1 MPTPAS
7 SFTDIVQ
14 ARHSVRSFLPDPLSA
29 SDIRGV
35 LEDAQAAPSNCNTQ
49 PWTVHIVSGA
59 ARDALSKEILRADEE
74 GRFSPDFTFDYADF
88 GDGAYLDRA
97 HHHAATIT
105 QAQGLKR
112 EDREARKTVARKGRE
127 FFGAPHAAFL
137 FMPTFG
143 DGVRAAG
150 QQYGIPLAFGSAE
163 ELVRRDEVDLVV
175 VTVKVPTTAGSSR
188 RRCTRARTSCASGP
202 WPTASQKRRSW
213 RDSPPVR
220 APAASWASRPAPTLP
235 CGIRATWSPRATS
248 ARCCPPA

>member
-1 MPTPAS
+1 MSTTAMPTPAS
-7 SFTDIVQ
+7 VFTDIVQ

-29 SDIRGV
+29 SDMRGV

-74 GRFSPDFTFDYADF
+74 DRFSPDFTFDYADF

-97 HHHAATIT
+97 HHHAATVT

-112 EDREARKTVARKGRE
+112 EDREARKVVARKGLE

-150 QQYGIPLAFGSAE
+150 DIGMYGQNFLLSLAARGLAGIPQTQLGFHADTVRDFLGVPEDLKLLFGISFGIADE
-163 ELVRRDEVDLVV
+163 TTPVNNVRMDRIPLQQSVV
-175 VTVKVPTTAGSSR
+175 LHDTPSILDA
-188 RRCTRARTSCASGP
+188 
-202 WPTASQKRRSW
+202 
-213 RDSPPVR
+213 
-220 APAASWASRPAPTLP
+220 
-235 CGIRATWSPRATS
+235 
-248 ARCCPPA
+248 